1 MTGLASVSRSE
12 LMARRQRLKR
22 ERRKRTVQNLWRLLL
37 LAGMAGG
44 MIWVTTLPAW
54 VIRKPEQI
62 EVEGN
67 QVLSAQA
74 VRSLLALS
82 YPQYLLRLQPQNLV
96 TRLEGQPAIVSAK
109 VTRQL
114 FPPSLMV
121 QVQERTPVAIAIN
134 PASQPT
140 QPPQQGLLDAQGVW
154 IPYSSYSN
162 LERNTPLPTLKII
175 GKVPQYR
182 SYWPELYPLV
192 KASPVK
198 ISEVDWQNP
207 ANIILK
213 TEQGLVH
220 LGPYSPRFAEQL
232 KVLDQMRELSSRVN
246 ASEIS
251 YIDLK
256 NPEAP
261 ALQMRESIT
270 APAQKIPKN

>member
-22 ERRKRTVQNLWRLLL
+22 ERRKRTLQNLWRLLL

-82 YPQYLLRLQPQNLV
+82 YPQYLLRLQPQNLA

-121 QVQERTPVAIAIN
+121 QVQERKPVAIAIN

-140 QPPQQGLLDAQGVW
+140 QPPQQGLLDAQGIW

-246 ASEIS
+246 TSEIS

-261 ALQMRESIT
+261 ALQMREST
-270 APAQKIPKN
+270 NAPARKTPEN